1 MDEHRL
7 SEGGEELQ
15 HLIFF
20 RVQREWFALRV
31 EEIREVVQRTQ
42 ITRVPNAPTFL
53 LGISNLRG
61 KILAVFNLEFFLNLS
76 SLKERE
82 APHVIILSIPNPEI
96 DFGFLVDQVIQIREV
111 SVGRPNELSPPTLG
125 EGRGAFFRGALYHA
139 GQVINVLNPSPI
151 ISSLVPELEET
162 SG

>member
-1 MDEHRL
+1 MDEERVIEK
-7 SEGGEELQ
+7 EGELE

-31 EEIREVVQRTQ
+31 EEIREVVQRSQ

-53 LGISNLRG
+53 LGVSNLRG
-61 KILAVFNLEFFLNLS
+61 RVLAIFDLEFFLNLPVPA
-76 SLKERE
+76 KRE
-82 APHVIILSIPNPEI
+82 APHVVILSIPNPEI

-111 SVGRPNELSPPTLG
+111 SLDQLGELAPATLG
-125 EGRGAFFRGALYHA
+125 EGRSAFFRGALYHA
-139 GQVINVLNPSPI
+139 GQVINLLNPSPI
-151 ISSLVPELEET
+151 ISSLVPDLEEA

>member
-1 MDEHRL
+1 MDENRR
-7 SEGGEELQ
+7 SEGEEELQ

-20 RVQREWFALRV
+20 RMQREWFALRV

-42 ITRVPNAPTFL
+42 ITRVPNAPAFL
-53 LGISNLRG
+53 LGVSNLRG
-61 KILAVFNLEFFLNLS
+61 KILAVFSLEFFLNLS
-76 SLKERE
+76 SPQKRE
-82 APHVIILSIPNPEI
+82 APHAIILSIPNT
-96 DFGFLVDQVIQIREV
+96 DVNFGFLVDQVIQTREV

-125 EGRGAFFRGALYHA
+125 EGRGVFFRGALYYA

>member
-1 MDEHRL
+1 MDENRL
-7 SEGGEELQ
+7 IAEGEELQ

-31 EEIREVVQRTQ
+31 EEIREVVHRSH
-42 ITRVPNAPTFL
+42 ITRVPNAPAFL

-61 KILAVFNLEFFLNLS
+61 RILAIFHLEYFLNLPTP
-76 SLKERE
+76 KGRE
-82 APHVIILSIPNPEI
+82 APHVIILNIPNPEI

-111 SVGRPNELSPPTLG
+111 SVGHLNELSPSTLG
-125 EGRGAFFRGALYHA
+125 EGRAAFFRGALYHG

-151 ISSLVPELEET
+151 ISSLVPEVEEAL
-162 SG
+162 G

>member
-1 MDEHRL
+1 MDENRR
-7 SEGGEELQ
+7 SEGEEELQ

-20 RVQREWFALRV
+20 RMQREWFALRV

-42 ITRVPNAPTFL
+42 ITRVPNAPAFL
-53 LGISNLRG
+53 LGVSNLRG
-61 KILAVFNLEFFLNLS
+61 KILAVFSLEFFLNLS
-76 SLKERE
+76 SPQKRE
-82 APHVIILSIPNPEI
+82 APHAIVLSIPDTDVN
-96 DFGFLVDQVIQIREV
+96 FGFLVDQVIQTREV

-125 EGRGAFFRGALYHA
+125 EGRGAFFRGALYYA

>member
-1 MDEHRL
+1 MDENRW
-7 SEGGEELQ
+7 SEGEEELQ

-20 RVQREWFALRV
+20 RMQQEWFALRV

-42 ITRVPNAPTFL
+42 ITRVPNAPAFL

-61 KILAVFNLEFFLNLS
+61 KILAVFSLEFFLNLS
-76 SLKERE
+76 SPPKRK
-82 APHVIILSIPNPEI
+82 APHAIILSIPNTEI
-96 DFGFLVDQVIQIREV
+96 DFGFLVDQVIQTREV

-139 GQVINVLNPSPI
+139 GQVVNVLNPSPI

>member
-1 MDEHRL
+1 MDENRL
-7 SEGGEELQ
+7 SEEGEDLQ
-15 HLIFF
+15 RLIFF
-20 RVQREWFALRV
+20 RLQREWFALRV

-42 ITRVPNAPTFL
+42 ITRVPNAPVFL

-61 KILAVFNLEFFLNLS
+61 KILAVFNLEFFLNLPS
-76 SLKERE
+76 PKEKG
-82 APHVIILSIPNPEI
+82 APHVVILSIPNPEI

-111 SVGRPNELSPPTLG
+111 SVGRLNELSPATLG

>member
-1 MDEHRL
+1 MDENRWT
-7 SEGGEELQ
+7 EGEEELQ

-20 RVQREWFALRV
+20 RMQQEWFALRV
-31 EEIREVVQRTQ
+31 EEIREVVQRAQ
-42 ITRVPNAPTFL
+42 ITRVPNAPAFL

-61 KILAVFNLEFFLNLS
+61 KILAVFSLEFFLNLS
-76 SLKERE
+76 SPQKRK
-82 APHVIILSIPNPEI
+82 APHVIILSIPNTEI
-96 DFGFLVDQVIQIREV
+96 DCGFLVDQVIQTREV
-111 SVGRPNELSPPTLG
+111 SVGRPNEFFPPTLG

-139 GQVINVLNPSPI
+139 GQVINILNPSPI